1 MSKARKYT
9 KKPVRK
15 GKGILEQKK
24 EEEPY
29 IVADYY
35 EIYDKLNKDKPKMI
49 YKQKGNIIKH
59 PARIMLFGPSGYGK
73 TNLLMPFI
81 LDLLSFKKLYIFAK
95 NPKQRL
101 FDLIKA
107 VIDKISKKTGE
118 DIENLFHINTEIDY
132 DVKRI
137 QEEND
142 ENKNQSLVV
151 FDDMIEKGNKKNERQ
166 IDDFLKNGRSAN
178 ISVIVVAQE
187 FFAFSQSVRENIN
200 YVMLFRL
207 RDARKLPYI
216 RTYYADDLTPEEF
229 RRSYFK
235 ATKEDIDDDNDD
247 EDYQKRDRNA
257 FLFIDCDC
265 HNKTKKYRR
274 GFVEKSLFS
283 SNNENPEIKYG
294 PINKHPKSINYFNSR
309 YESDSE

>member
-1 MSKARKYT
+1 
-9 KKPVRK
+9 
-15 GKGILEQKK
+15 
-24 EEEPY
+24 
-29 IVADYY
+29 
-35 EIYDKLNKDKPKMI
+35 
-49 YKQKGNIIKH
+49 
-59 PARIMLFGPSGYGK
+59 
-73 TNLLMPFI
+73 
-81 LDLLSFKKLYIFAK
+81 
-95 NPKQRL
+95 
-101 FDLIKA
+101 
-107 VIDKISKKTGE
+107 
-118 DIENLFHINTEIDY
+118 
-132 DVKRI
+132 
-137 QEEND
+137 
-142 ENKNQSLVV
+142 
-151 FDDMIEKGNKKNERQ
+151 MIEKGNKKNERQ

-265 HNKTKKYRR
+265 HNKTKKFRR

-294 PINKHPKSINYFNSR
+294 PITRHPKSINYFNSR